1 MHKRILVAVDGS
13 STSNATLEEAI
24 RLAREWRAAL
34 RIVHVID
41 SPYSYPEVLY
51 GEVAAELETM
61 WQAWRHAGEDIL
73 AQAGARAR
81 QAQLEPEVVLLQ
93 GEGRRAS
100 AAVVKEAERWG
111 ADLIVIGARGCGPER
126 SLLGSVAEGVARSAP
141 VSVFLVR
148 ESQR

>member
-1 MHKRILVAVDGS
+1 MHKRVLVAVDGS

-24 RLAREWRAAL
+24 RLAGEWHAAL

-41 SPYSYPEVLY
+41 SPCSYPEVLY

-61 WQAWRHAGEDIL
+61 WQAWRHAGEGIL

-111 ADLIVIGARGCGPER
+111 ADLIVIGAHGRGPER
-126 SLLGSVAEGVARSAP
+126 SLLGSVAEGVARTAP

-148 ESQR
+148 ASER